1 LDQKNARYDDP
12 VNCSEKTILV
22 VEDTTAMRNIERMV
36 LERAGYNVIE
46 AGSVTEAITLLE
58 AHRPDLALLD
68 INLAGESG
76 FDVVRAIRAK
86 YPEPEIPVIILS
98 GSRFETEIVQAHLLK
113 PITKP
118 ALLDNVRALLE
129 PAAVLV

>member
-1 LDQKNARYDDP
+1 MDVKSSP
-12 VNCSEKTILV
+12 KTILV

-36 LERAGYNVIE
+36 LERAGYQVIE
-46 AGSVTEAITLLE
+46 ASNATDAIKLLE
-58 AHRPDLALLD
+58 TQRPDLALLD

-76 FDVVRAIRAK
+76 FDVVRAIRRI
-86 YPEPEIPVIILS
+86 YPTPEIPVIILS

-129 PAAVLV
+129 PLTALA

>member
-1 LDQKNARYDDP
+1 MNL
-12 VNCSEKTILV
+12 VNCSPKTILV

-36 LERAGYNVIE
+36 LERAGYQVIE
-46 AGSVTEAITLLE
+46 ASNATDAIKLLE
-58 AHRPDLALLD
+58 TQRPDLALLD

-76 FDVVRAIRAK
+76 FDVVRAIRRI
-86 YPEPEIPVIILS
+86 YPTPEIPVIILS

-129 PAAVLV
+129 PLTVLA

>member
-1 LDQKNARYDDP
+1 MKDVKSSP
-12 VNCSEKTILV
+12 KTILV

-36 LERAGYNVIE
+36 LERAGYQVIE
-46 AGSVTEAITLLE
+46 ASNATDAIKLLE
-58 AHRPDLALLD
+58 TQRPDLALLD

-76 FDVVRAIRAK
+76 FDVVRAIRRI
-86 YPEPEIPVIILS
+86 YPTPEIPVIILS

-129 PAAVLV
+129 PLTALA

>member
-1 LDQKNARYDDP
+1 MYG
-12 VNCSEKTILV
+12 VNSSPKTILV

-36 LERAGYNVIE
+36 LERAGYQVIE
-46 AGSVTEAITLLE
+46 ASNVTDAIKLLE
-58 AHRPDLALLD
+58 TQRPDLALLD

-76 FDVVRAIRAK
+76 FDVVRAIRRI
-86 YPEPEIPVIILS
+86 YPTPEIPVIILS

-118 ALLDNVRALLE
+118 ALLDNVRVLLE
-129 PAAVLV
+129 PLTALA

>member
-1 LDQKNARYDDP
+1 MIG
-12 VNCSEKTILV
+12 VNCSQKTILV
-22 VEDTTAMRNIERMV
+22 VEDTTAMRNIERIV
-36 LERAGYNVIE
+36 LEGAGYQVIE
-46 AGSVTEAITLLE
+46 AGNVSDAIQILE
-58 AHRPDLALLD
+58 TQRPDLALLD

-76 FDVVRAIRAK
+76 FDVVRAIRRI
-86 YPEPEIPVIILS
+86 YPTPEIPVIILS

-129 PAAVLV
+129 PTLTLA

>member
-1 LDQKNARYDDP
+1 MHG
-12 VNCSEKTILV
+12 VNCSQKTILV
-22 VEDTTAMRNIERMV
+22 VEDTTAMRNIERIV
-36 LERAGYNVIE
+36 LEGAGYQVIE
-46 AGSVTEAITLLE
+46 AGNVSDAIQILE
-58 AHRPDLALLD
+58 TQRPDLALLD

-76 FDVVRAIRAK
+76 FDVVRAIRRI
-86 YPEPEIPVIILS
+86 YPTPEIPVIILS

-129 PAAVLV
+129 PTLTLA

>member
-1 LDQKNARYDDP
+1 MSL
-12 VNCSEKTILV
+12 VNDSPKTILV

-36 LERAGYNVIE
+36 LERAGYQVIE
-46 AGSVTEAITLLE
+46 ASNATDAIKLLE
-58 AHRPDLALLD
+58 TQRPDLALLD

-76 FDVVRAIRAK
+76 FDVVRAIRRI
-86 YPEPEIPVIILS
+86 YPTPEIPVIILS

-129 PAAVLV
+129 PLTALA

>member
-1 LDQKNARYDDP
+1 MMHG
-12 VNCSEKTILV
+12 VNCSQKTILV
-22 VEDTTAMRNIERMV
+22 VEDTTAMRNIERIV
-36 LERAGYNVIE
+36 LEGAGYQVIE
-46 AGSVTEAITLLE
+46 AGNVSDAIQILE
-58 AHRPDLALLD
+58 TQRPDLALLD

-76 FDVVRAIRAK
+76 FDVVRAIRRI
-86 YPEPEIPVIILS
+86 YPTPEIPVIILS

-129 PAAVLV
+129 PTLTLA